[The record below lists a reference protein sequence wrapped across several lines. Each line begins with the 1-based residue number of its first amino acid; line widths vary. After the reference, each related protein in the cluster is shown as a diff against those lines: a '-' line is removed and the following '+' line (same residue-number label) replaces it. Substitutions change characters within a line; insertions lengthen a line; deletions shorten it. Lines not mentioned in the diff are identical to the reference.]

1 MIPLLHL
8 KNYLRN
14 NKIILLREVLKLIT
28 IIKNINV
35 YAPENM
41 GKKDV
46 VIVSDKIEGVY
57 DNIDIPDNFVS
68 IEVIDGSEKILFP
81 GFLDCHV
88 HIIGGGG
95 EGGFKTRTPE
105 ISVISLVE
113 AGITTVVGCI
123 GTDGV
128 CRSMRA
134 LIAKAKGLEEEGIT
148 SYCYSG
154 SYEIPVK
161 TITESIKGDLMMV
174 DKIIG
179 VGEVALSDHRSS
191 QASYEDFVNTVAQA
205 RVGGILS
212 GKAGIVNV
220 HLGDGAR
227 RLEYLFKI
235 IEETEIPPTQL
246 LPTHINRS
254 DKLFEVGIEYAKKGG
269 FIDLTTSSD
278 TRFLEPGELS
288 AGEGLALLLKNGVDI
303 KHITFSSDGNG
314 SMPVFDSNGKLV
326 GLGICSV
333 ESLYREVKES
343 IQKYK
348 VSIEEAI
355 KVITSNV
362 AEVLK
367 LNNKGKVEAGRDA
380 DLVIVNKENL
390 GIDIVITK
398 GKVVVKDGKAII
410 KPTFE

>member
-1 MIPLLHL
+1 MIT
-8 KNYLRN
+8 
-14 NKIILLREVLKLIT
+14 V
-28 IIKNINV
+28 IKNINV
-35 YAPENM
+35 YAPESM

-46 VIVSDKIEGVY
+46 VIVNDKIEGIY
-57 DNIDIPDNFVS
+57 DKVNIPDNFVN
-68 IEVIDGSEKILFP
+68 INTIDGNGKLLFP
-81 GFLDCHV
+81 GFLDSHV

-95 EGGFKTRTPE
+95 EGGFRTRTPE
-105 ISVISLVE
+105 ISVISLIE

-148 SYCYSG
+148 SYCYTG

-161 TITESIKGDLMMV
+161 TITESIKGDFMMV

-191 QASYEDFVNTVAQA
+191 QASYQDFVNTVAQA

-227 RLEYLFKI
+227 RLEYLFKL
-235 IEETEIPPTQL
+235 IEETEIPVTQL

-254 DKLFEVGIEYAKKGG
+254 NKLFEVGIEYAKKDG

-278 TRFLEPGELS
+278 PRFLEPGELRAS
-288 AGEGLALLLKNGVDI
+288 EGLALLLKNGIDI

-314 SMPVFDSNGKLV
+314 SMPVFDDRGKLV

-333 ESLYREVKES
+333 KTLYDEVKES
-343 IQKYK
+343 IIEYK
-348 VSIEEAI
+348 VPIEEAI

-367 LNNKGKVEAGRDA
+367 LKHKGKIEGGRDA
-380 DLVIVNKENL
+380 DFVIVNEENL
-390 GIDIVITK
+390 AIDIVIAK
-398 GKVVVKDGKAII
+398 GKVVVKGGKASI

>member
-1 MIPLLHL
+1 MIT
-8 KNYLRN
+8 
-14 NKIILLREVLKLIT
+14 V
-28 IIKNINV
+28 IKNINV
-35 YAPENM
+35 YAPEKL

-46 VIVSDKIEGVY
+46 VIVNDKIEGIY
-57 DNIDIPDNFVS
+57 DNLNIPDNFVNIS
-68 IEVIDGSEKILFP
+68 VIDGKGKILFP

-105 ISVISLVE
+105 ISIVSLIE

-123 GTDGV
+123 GTDGI
-128 CRSMRA
+128 CRNMRS
-134 LIAKAKGLEEEGIT
+134 LIAKANGLEEEGIT
-148 SYCYSG
+148 SYCYTG

-161 TITESIKGDLMMV
+161 TITDSIKGDLMMV

-191 QASYEDFVNTVAQA
+191 QATYQDFVNTVAQA

-227 RLEYLFKI
+227 RLEYLFKV

-254 DKLFEVGIEYAKKGG
+254 DKLFKVGIEYAKKGG

-278 TRFLEPGELS
+278 PRFLEPGELR
-288 AGEGLALLLKNGVDI
+288 ACEGLTLLLKNGVDI

-314 SMPVFDSNGKLV
+314 SMPVFDNDGKLV

-333 ESLYREVKES
+333 ETLYREVKDS
-343 IQKYK
+343 IKEYN
-348 VSIEEAI
+348 VHIEDAI

-367 LNNKGKVEAGRDA
+367 LNNKGKIEKERDA
-380 DLVIVNKENL
+380 DLVIVNEDTL
-390 GIDIVITK
+390 DIDMVIAK
-398 GKVVVKDGKAII
+398 GKIVVKDGNTTI
-410 KPTFE
+410 KPTFN

>member
-1 MIPLLHL
+1 MIT
-8 KNYLRN
+8 
-14 NKIILLREVLKLIT
+14 V
-28 IIKNINV
+28 IKNVNV
-35 YAPENM
+35 YAPKKL

-46 VIVSDKIEGVY
+46 VIVSDKIEGIY
-57 DNIDIPDNFVS
+57 DNVNIPNDF
-68 IEVIDGSEKILFP
+68 IEIKVIDGKDKILFP

-95 EGGFKTRTPE
+95 EGGFRTRTPE

-128 CRSMRA
+128 CRNMRS

-148 SYCYSG
+148 SYCYTG

-161 TITESIKGDLMMV
+161 TITESIKGDFMMV
-174 DKIIG
+174 DKVIG

-191 QASYEDFVNTVAQA
+191 QSSYQEFVNTVAQA
-205 RVGGILS
+205 RVGGLLS

-227 RLEYLFKI
+227 RLEYLFKL

-278 TRFLEPGELS
+278 PRFLEPGELR
-288 AGEGLALLLKNGVDI
+288 AGEGLALLLKKGVDI

-314 SMPVFDSNGKLV
+314 SMPVFDRDGKLV

-333 ESLYREVKES
+333 KTLYREVKES
-343 IQKYK
+343 IKKYN
-348 VSIEEAI
+348 VPMEDAI

-362 AEVLK
+362 AEFLK
-367 LNNKGKVEAGRDA
+367 LNNKGKIEEGRDA
-380 DLVIVNKENL
+380 DFVIVNKDSL
-390 GIDIVITK
+390 DIDMVIAK
-398 GKVVVKDGKAII
+398 GKIVVEDGKSSI
-410 KPTFE
+410 KPTFK

>member
-1 MIPLLHL
+1 MGQIEIL
-8 KNYLRN
+8 KNN
-14 NKIILLREVLKLIT
+14 NNFNIYNGGLNLIKV
-28 IIKNINV
+28 IKKINV
-35 YAPENM
+35 YAPEKL
-41 GKKDV
+41 GIKDV
-46 VIVSDKIEGVY
+46 VIVDGKIEGIY
-57 DNIDIPDNFVS
+57 DNIDIPDNFAR
-68 IEVIDGSEKILFP
+68 IDKIDGKGKILFP

-105 ISVISLVE
+105 ISVISLIE
-113 AGITTVVGCI
+113 AGITTVIGCI

-148 SYCYSG
+148 SYCYTG

-161 TITESIKGDLMMV
+161 TITDSIKGDFMMI

-179 VGEVALSDHRSS
+179 VGEIALSDHRSS
-191 QASYEDFVNTVAQA
+191 QATYENFVSTVAQA

-227 RLEYLFKI
+227 RLEYLFKV

-246 LPTHINRS
+246 LPTHMNRS
-254 DKLFEVGIEYAKKGG
+254 DKLFEVGVEYAKKGG

-278 TRFLEPGELS
+278 PRFLEPGELR
-288 AGEGLALLLKNGVDI
+288 AGKGLALLLKNGVDI
-303 KHITFSSDGNG
+303 KNITFSSDGNG
-314 SMPVFDSNGKLV
+314 SMPVFDNNGKLI

-333 ESLYREVKES
+333 ETLYREVKDS
-343 IQKYK
+343 IKEHN
-348 VSIEEAI
+348 VSIEDAI

-367 LNNKGKVEAGRDA
+367 LNNKGRVESGRDA
-380 DLVIVNKENL
+380 DLVIVNEDTL
-390 GIDIVITK
+390 DIDVVIAK
-398 GKVVVKDGKAII
+398 GKIVVKDGKATI
-410 KPTFE
+410 KPTFN

>member
-1 MIPLLHL
+1 MIT
-8 KNYLRN
+8 
-14 NKIILLREVLKLIT
+14 V
-28 IIKNINV
+28 IKNINV
-35 YAPENM
+35 YAPKKL
-41 GKKDV
+41 GKKDI
-46 VIVSDKIEGVY
+46 VIVSDKIEGIY
-57 DNIDIPDNFVS
+57 DNVNIPNDF
-68 IEVIDGSEKILFP
+68 IEVKVIDGEDKILFP

-95 EGGFKTRTPE
+95 EGGFRTRTPE

-113 AGITTVVGCI
+113 AGITTVIGCI

-128 CRSMRA
+128 CRNMRS
-134 LIAKAKGLEEEGIT
+134 LIAKANGLEEEGIT
-148 SYCYSG
+148 SYCYTG

-161 TITESIKGDLMMV
+161 TITESIKGDFMMV
-174 DKIIG
+174 DKVIG

-191 QASYEDFVNTVAQA
+191 QATYEDFVNTVAQA

-227 RLEYLFKI
+227 RLEYLFKV

-254 DKLFEVGIEYAKKGG
+254 DKLFEVGIDYAKKGG

-278 TRFLEPGELS
+278 PRFLEPGELR
-288 AGEGLALLLKNGVDI
+288 AGEGLALLLKKGVDI

-314 SMPVFDSNGKLV
+314 SMPVFDDSGKLI

-333 ESLYREVKES
+333 KTLYGEVKES
-343 IQKYK
+343 IIEHK
-348 VSIEEAI
+348 VPIEEAI

-367 LNNKGKVEAGRDA
+367 LNNKGRIESGRDA
-380 DLVIVNKENL
+380 DFVIVNEENL
-390 GIDIVITK
+390 DIHTVIAK
-398 GKVVVKDGKAII
+398 GKVVVEEGKAII

>member
-1 MIPLLHL
+1 MIT
-8 KNYLRN
+8 
-14 NKIILLREVLKLIT
+14 V
-28 IIKNINV
+28 IKNINV
-35 YAPENM
+35 YAPEKL

-46 VIVSDKIEGVY
+46 VIVNDKIEGIY
-57 DNIDIPDNFVS
+57 DNLNIPDNFVNIS
-68 IEVIDGSEKILFP
+68 VIDGKGKILFP

-105 ISVISLVE
+105 ISIVSLIE

-123 GTDGV
+123 GTDGI
-128 CRSMRA
+128 CRNMRS
-134 LIAKAKGLEEEGIT
+134 LIAKANGLEEEGIT
-148 SYCYSG
+148 SYCYTG

-161 TITESIKGDLMMV
+161 TITDSIKGDLMMV

-191 QASYEDFVNTVAQA
+191 QATYQDFVNTVAQA

-227 RLEYLFKI
+227 RLEYLFKV

-254 DKLFEVGIEYAKKGG
+254 DKLFKVGIEYAKKGG

-278 TRFLEPGELS
+278 PRFLEPGELR
-288 AGEGLALLLKNGVDI
+288 ACEGLTLLLKNGVDI

-314 SMPVFDSNGKLV
+314 SMPVFDNYGKLV

-333 ESLYREVKES
+333 ETLYREVKDS
-343 IQKYK
+343 IKEYN
-348 VSIEEAI
+348 VPIEDAI

-367 LNNKGKVEAGRDA
+367 LNNKGKIEKERDA
-380 DLVIVNKENL
+380 DLVIVNEDTL
-390 GIDIVITK
+390 DIDMVIAK
-398 GKVVVKDGKAII
+398 GKIVVKDGNTTI
-410 KPTFE
+410 KPTFN

>member
-1 MIPLLHL
+1 M
-8 KNYLRN
+8 
-14 NKIILLREVLKLIT
+14 IT

-46 VIVSDKIEGVY
+46 VIVGDKIEGIY
-57 DNIDIPDNFVS
+57 EDLPIPDEFIN
-68 IEVIDGSEKILFP
+68 IEIIDGTGKILFP
-81 GFLDCHV
+81 GFVDCHV

-95 EGGFKTRTPE
+95 EGGFRTRTPE

-128 CRSMRA
+128 CRNMRS
-134 LIAKAKGLEEEGIT
+134 LIAKAKGLEEEGVT
-148 SYCYSG
+148 TYCYTG

-161 TITESIKGDLMMV
+161 TITESIKGDFMMV

-205 RVGGILS
+205 RVGGLLS

-227 RLEYLFKI
+227 RLEYLFRL

-254 DKLFEVGIEYAKKGG
+254 DKLFNVGIEYAEKGG

-278 TRFLEPGELS
+278 PKFLEPGEIR
-288 AGEGLALLLKNGVDI
+288 AGEGLAKLLKAGIDI

-314 SMPVFDSNGKLV
+314 SMPVFDDNGKLI

-333 ESLYREVKES
+333 QTLYREVKES
-343 IQKYK
+343 IKNYG
-348 VSIEEAI
+348 VPIEEAI
-355 KVITSNV
+355 KVITENV
-362 AEVLK
+362 AQFLK
-367 LNNKGKVEAGRDA
+367 LDGKGRIEKGKDA
-380 DLVIVNKENL
+380 DLVIVEEEGLN
-390 GIDIVITK
+390 IDTVIAK
-398 GKVVVKDGKAII
+398 GKVVVTEGKAVI
-410 KPTFE
+410 KPTFQQ

>member
-1 MIPLLHL
+1 MIT
-8 KNYLRN
+8 
-14 NKIILLREVLKLIT
+14 V
-28 IIKNINV
+28 IKNINV
-35 YAPENM
+35 YAPESM

-46 VIVSDKIEGVY
+46 VIVNDKIEGIY
-57 DNIDIPDNFVS
+57 DKVSIPDNFVN
-68 IEVIDGSEKILFP
+68 INTIDGDGKLLFP
-81 GFLDCHV
+81 GFLDSHV

-95 EGGFKTRTPE
+95 EGGFRTRTPE
-105 ISVISLVE
+105 ISVISLIE

-128 CRSMRA
+128 CRSMRD

-148 SYCYSG
+148 SYCYTG

-161 TITESIKGDLMMV
+161 TITESIKGDFMMV

-191 QASYEDFVNTVAQA
+191 QASYQDFVNTVAQA

-227 RLEYLFKI
+227 RLEYLFKL
-235 IEETEIPPTQL
+235 IEETEIPATQL

-254 DKLFEVGIEYAKKGG
+254 DKLFEVGIEYAQKGG

-278 TRFLEPGELS
+278 PRFLEPGELR

-314 SMPVFDSNGKLV
+314 SMPVFDDRGKLV

-333 ESLYREVKES
+333 KTLYEEVKES
-343 IQKYK
+343 IVEHK
-348 VSIEEAI
+348 VPIEEAI

-367 LNNKGKVEAGRDA
+367 LKHKGKIESGRDA
-380 DLVIVNKENL
+380 DFVIVNEENL
-390 GIDIVITK
+390 DIDTVIAK
-398 GKVVVKDGKAII
+398 GKVVVKSGKAII

>member
-1 MIPLLHL
+1 MIT
-8 KNYLRN
+8 
-14 NKIILLREVLKLIT
+14 V
-28 IIKNINV
+28 IKNINV
-35 YAPENM
+35 YAPEKL
-41 GKKDV
+41 GKKDI
-46 VIVSDKIEGVY
+46 VIVSDKIEGIY
-57 DNIDIPDNFVS
+57 DNVNIPNDFIKVK
-68 IEVIDGSEKILFP
+68 VIDGKDKILFP

-88 HIIGGGG
+88 HIMGGG
-95 EGGFKTRTPE
+95 EGGFRTRTPE

-128 CRSMRA
+128 CRNMKS

-148 SYCYSG
+148 SYCYTG

-161 TITESIKGDLMMV
+161 TITESIKGDFMMV
-174 DKIIG
+174 DKVIG
-179 VGEVALSDHRSS
+179 VGEIALSDHRSS
-191 QASYEDFVNTVAQA
+191 QASYQEFVKTVAQA
-205 RVGGILS
+205 RVGGLLS

-227 RLEYLFKI
+227 RLEYLFKL

-278 TRFLEPGELS
+278 PKFLEPGELR
-288 AGEGLALLLKNGVDI
+288 AGEGLALLLRNGVDI
-303 KHITFSSDGNG
+303 EHITFSSDGNG
-314 SMPVFDSNGKLV
+314 SMPVFDSNGKIV

-333 ESLYREVKES
+333 KTLYREVKDS
-343 IQKYK
+343 IQEHN
-348 VSIEEAI
+348 VPIEEAI

-362 AEVLK
+362 AEFLK
-367 LNNKGKVEAGRDA
+367 LYNKGRVEAGRDA
-380 DLVIVNKENL
+380 DFVIVNKESL
-390 GIDIVITK
+390 DINMVIAK
-398 GKVVVKDGKAII
+398 GKVAVEDGNAVI
-410 KPTFE
+410 KPIFQ